1 MLVVALTGG
10 IGSGKST
17 VGQIF
22 AQLGAIVIDSDQLAR
37 DVMERGSIGFNEVV
51 AKFGDEILKNGEI
64 DRQILASLVFRD
76 PAKRSELE
84 QITHPLIRKAF
95 TKVVSSALPDSIV
108 INQIPLLVESNHDY
122 KFDHIITVSASESIR
137 SERLIKRG
145 LTNEQIKQRMQA
157 QATDQMR
164 EDIADSV
171 IVNEKSEQEVTD
183 QVEKIWEQLLSKNV
197 DKLCGQ

>member
-1 MLVVALTGG
+1 MLIVALTGG

-22 AQLGAIVIDSDQLAR
+22 AQLGATVIDSDQLAR

-64 DRQILASLVFRD
+64 DRQILASLIFKD

-95 TKVVSSALPDSIV
+95 AKVVSSASPDSIV
-108 INQIPLLVESNHDY
+108 INQIPLLVESSHDY
-122 KFDHIITVSASESIR
+122 KFDHVITVSASESIR

-145 LTNEQIKQRMQA
+145 LTNDQIKQRMGA

-164 EDIADSV
+164 EAIADSV
-171 IVNEKSEQEVTD
+171 IVNEKNEQELTD
-183 QVEKIWEQLLSKNV
+183 QVEKIWEQLLSKNMG
-197 DKLCGQ
+197 K

>member
-22 AQLGAIVIDSDQLAR
+22 AQLGAIVVDSDQLAR
-37 DVMERGSIGFNEVV
+37 DVLERGSIGFNEVV

-64 DRQILASLVFRD
+64 DRQLLGSIVFKD
-76 PAKRSELE
+76 PTKRSELE

-95 TKVVSSALPDSIV
+95 AEVIVSSTSNSIV

-122 KFDHIITVSASESIR
+122 KFDHVITVSASEDIR
-137 SERLIKRG
+137 AQRLLKRG
-145 LTNEQIKQRMQA
+145 LTGVQIRERMQA

-164 EDIADSV
+164 EGIADSV
-171 IVNEKSEQEVTD
+171 IVNEKSEQEITD
-183 QVEKIWEQLLSKNV
+183 QVEKIWELLLLKNV
-197 DKLCGQ
+197 SK

>member
-37 DVMERGSIGFNEVV
+37 DVIERGSIGFNEVV
-51 AKFGDEILKNGEI
+51 TKFGDEILKNGEI
-64 DRQILASLVFRD
+64 DRQILASLIFKD

-84 QITHPLIRKAF
+84 QITHPLIRRAF
-95 TKVVSSALPDSIV
+95 AKMVSTASPDSIV

-145 LTNEQIKQRMQA
+145 LTNDQIKQRMGA

-164 EDIADSV
+164 EAIADSV
-171 IVNEKSEQEVTD
+171 IVNEKNEQELTD

-197 DKLCGQ
+197 GK

>member
-37 DVMERGSIGFNEVV
+37 DVIERGSIGFNEVV

-95 TKVVSSALPDSIV
+95 TKLVSSALPDSIV

-164 EDIADSV
+164 EDIADSI

-197 DKLCGQ
+197 GK

>member
-17 VGQIF
+17 VGQFF

-37 DVMERGSIGFNEVV
+37 DVIERGSIGFNEVV
-51 AKFGDEILKNGEI
+51 AKFGDGILKNGEI
-64 DRQILASLVFRD
+64 DRQILASLVFKD
-76 PAKRSELE
+76 PTKRAELE

-95 TKVVSSALPDSIV
+95 EKVVSSASPDSIV

-122 KFDHIITVSASESIR
+122 RFDHIITVSASESIR

-171 IVNEKSEQEVTD
+171 VVNEKSEQEITD

-197 DKLCGQ
+197 GK

>member
-22 AQLGAIVIDSDQLAR
+22 AQLGAIVVDSDQLAR
-37 DVMERGSIGFNEVV
+37 DVLERGSIGFNEVV

-64 DRQILASLVFRD
+64 DRQLLASIVFKD
-76 PAKRSELE
+76 PTKRSELE

-95 TKVVSSALPDSIV
+95 AEVIARSTSNSIV

-122 KFDHIITVSASESIR
+122 KFDHVITVSASEDIR
-137 SERLIKRG
+137 AQRLLKRG
-145 LTNEQIKQRMQA
+145 LTGVQIRERMQA

-164 EDIADSV
+164 EGIADSV
-171 IVNEKSEQEVTD
+171 IVNDKSEQEITN
-183 QVEKIWEQLLSKNV
+183 QVEKIWELLLLKNV
-197 DKLCGQ
+197 SK

>member
-22 AQLGAIVIDSDQLAR
+22 AQLGAIVIDSDQLSR
-37 DVMERGSIGFNEVV
+37 DVIERGSIGFNEVV

-64 DRQILASLVFRD
+64 DRQILASLVFKD
-76 PAKRSELE
+76 PIKRSELE

-95 TKVVSSALPDSIV
+95 AKVVSSASPDSII

-122 KFDHIITVSASESIR
+122 KFDHIITISAPESIR
-137 SERLIKRG
+137 TERLIKRG
-145 LTNEQIKQRMQA
+145 LTNEQIKQRLQA

-164 EDIADSV
+164 ENIADSV
-171 IVNEKSEQEVTD
+171 IFNEKSEQELTD
-183 QVEKIWEQLLSKNV
+183 QVEKIWEQLLLKNV
-197 DKLCGQ
+197 SK

>member
-22 AQLGAIVIDSDQLAR
+22 AQLGAIVIDSDQLSR
-37 DVMERGSIGFNEVV
+37 DVIERGSIGFNEVV

-64 DRQILASLVFRD
+64 DRQILASLVFKD
-76 PAKRSELE
+76 PTKRSELE

-95 TKVVSSALPDSIV
+95 AKVISSASPDSII

-122 KFDHIITVSASESIR
+122 KFDHIITISVPESIR
-137 SERLIKRG
+137 TERLIKRG
-145 LTNEQIKQRMQA
+145 LTSEQIKQRLQA

-164 EDIADSV
+164 ENIADSV
-171 IVNEKSEQEVTD
+171 IFNEKSEQELTD
-183 QVEKIWEQLLSKNV
+183 QVEKIWEQLLVKNV
-197 DKLCGQ
+197 SK

>member
-37 DVMERGSIGFNEVV
+37 DVIERGSIGFNEVV

-64 DRQILASLVFRD
+64 DRQILASLIFKD

-145 LTNEQIKQRMQA
+145 LTNEQIKQRMGA

-197 DKLCGQ
+197 DK

>member
-22 AQLGAIVIDSDQLAR
+22 AQLGATVIDSDQLAR
-37 DVMERGSIGFNEVV
+37 DVIERGSIGFNEVV

-64 DRQILASLVFRD
+64 DRQILASLVFKD

-95 TKVVSSALPDSIV
+95 AKVVSSALPNSIV

-171 IVNEKSEQEVTD
+171 IVNEKSEQEITD

-197 DKLCGQ
+197 GK

>member
-37 DVMERGSIGFNEVV
+37 DVIERGSIGFNEVV
-51 AKFGDEILKNGEI
+51 AKFGDEILKNGDI
-64 DRQILASLVFRD
+64 DRQILASLIFKD

-95 TKVVSSALPDSIV
+95 EKVVSSALPDSIV

-122 KFDHIITVSASESIR
+122 RFDHIITVSASESIR

-171 IVNEKSEQEVTD
+171 VVNEKSEQEITD

-197 DKLCGQ
+197 GK

>member
-22 AQLGAIVIDSDQLAR
+22 EQLGAIVVDSDQLAR
-37 DVMERGSIGFNEVV
+37 DVLERGSIGFNEVV
-51 AKFGDEILKNGEI
+51 AKFGDEMLKNGEI
-64 DRQILASLVFRD
+64 DRQILGSLVFKD
-76 PAKRSELE
+76 PIKRSELE

-95 TKVVSSALPDSIV
+95 AKVVSSASPDSIV

-122 KFDHIITVSASESIR
+122 KFDHVITVSASESIR

-145 LTNEQIKQRMQA
+145 LTKGQIEQRMGA
-157 QATDQMR
+157 QVTDQMR
-164 EDIADSV
+164 ESIADSV
-171 IVNEKSEQEVTD
+171 IVNEKNEQELTG
-183 QVEKIWEQLLSKNV
+183 QVEKIWELLLSKNV
-197 DKLCGQ
+197 GK

>member
-37 DVMERGSIGFNEVV
+37 DVIERGSIGFNEVV
-51 AKFGDEILKNGEI
+51 AKFGDEILKNGDI
-64 DRQILASLVFRD
+64 DRQILASLIFKN
-76 PAKRSELE
+76 PAKRFELE

-95 TKVVSSALPDSIV
+95 AKVVSSALPDSIV

-122 KFDHIITVSASESIR
+122 RFDHIITVSASESIR
-137 SERLIKRG
+137 IERLIKRG

-171 IVNEKSEQEVTD
+171 VVNEKSEQEITD

-197 DKLCGQ
+197 GK

>member
-1 MLVVALTGG
+1 MLIVALTGG

-22 AQLGAIVIDSDQLAR
+22 AQLGATVIDSDQLAR
-37 DVMERGSIGFNEVV
+37 DVLERGSVGFNEVV
-51 AKFGDEILKNGEI
+51 AKFGDGILKSGEI
-64 DRQILASLVFRD
+64 DRQILASLVFKD
-76 PAKRSELE
+76 ATKRNELE

-95 TKVVSSALPDSIV
+95 TKVVSSASPDSIV
-108 INQIPLLVESNHDY
+108 INQIPLLVESKHDY

-145 LTNEQIKQRMQA
+145 LTNEQIKQRMAA

-171 IVNEKSEQEVTD
+171 IMNEKTEQELTD
-183 QVEKIWEQLLSKNV
+183 QVEKIWEQLLSKNAG
-197 DKLCGQ
+197 K

>member
-1 MLVVALTGG
+1 MLIVALTGG

-22 AQLGAIVIDSDQLAR
+22 AQLGATVIDSDQLAR

-64 DRQILASLVFRD
+64 DRQILASLIFKD

-84 QITHPLIRKAF
+84 QITHPLIRRAF
-95 TKVVSSALPDSIV
+95 AKMVSSASPDSIV

-145 LTNEQIKQRMQA
+145 LTNDQIKQRMGA

-171 IVNEKSEQEVTD
+171 IINEKNEQELTD

-197 DKLCGQ
+197 GK

>member
-22 AQLGAIVIDSDQLAR
+22 AQLGATVIDSDQLAR
-37 DVMERGSIGFNEVV
+37 DVIERGSIGFNEVV

-64 DRQILASLVFRD
+64 DRQILASLIFKD

-95 TKVVSSALPDSIV
+95 AKVVSNASPDSIV

-145 LTNEQIKQRMQA
+145 LTNDQIKQRMQA

-164 EDIADSV
+164 ENIADSV
-171 IVNEKSEQEVTD
+171 IVNEKSEQEITD

-197 DKLCGQ
+197 GK

>member
-22 AQLGAIVIDSDQLAR
+22 AQLGAIVVDSDQLAR
-37 DVMERGSIGFNEVV
+37 DVLERGSIGFNEVV

-64 DRQILASLVFRD
+64 DRQLLGSIVFKD
-76 PAKRSELE
+76 PTKRSELE

-95 TKVVSSALPDSIV
+95 AEVIARSTSNSVV

-122 KFDHIITVSASESIR
+122 KFDHVITVSASEDIR
-137 SERLIKRG
+137 AQRLLKRG
-145 LTNEQIKQRMQA
+145 LTGVQIRERMQA
-157 QATDQMR
+157 QVTDQMR
-164 EDIADSV
+164 ESIADSV
-171 IVNEKSEQEVTD
+171 IVNEKSEQEITG
-183 QVEKIWEQLLSKNV
+183 QVEKIWELLLLKNV
-197 DKLCGQ
+197 SK

>member
-37 DVMERGSIGFNEVV
+37 DVIERGSIGFNEVV

-64 DRQILASLVFRD
+64 DRQILASLVFKD
-76 PAKRSELE
+76 PTKRAELE

-95 TKVVSSALPDSIV
+95 AKVVSTASPDSIV

-171 IVNEKSEQEVTD
+171 IVNEKSEQEITD
-183 QVEKIWEQLLSKNV
+183 QVEKIWEQLSSKNV
-197 DKLCGQ
+197 GK

>member
-37 DVMERGSIGFNEVV
+37 DVIERGSIGFNEVV

-64 DRQILASLVFRD
+64 DRQILASLIFKD

-95 TKVVSSALPDSIV
+95 AKVVSNASPDSIV

-145 LTNEQIKQRMQA
+145 LTNDQIKQRLGA

-164 EDIADSV
+164 EAIADSV
-171 IVNEKSEQEVTD
+171 IVNEKNEQELTD

-197 DKLCGQ
+197 GK

>member
-1 MLVVALTGG
+1 MLIVALTGG

-37 DVMERGSIGFNEVV
+37 DVIERGSIGFNEVV

-64 DRQILASLVFRD
+64 DRQILASLIFKD

-95 TKVVSSALPDSIV
+95 AKMVSSASPDSIV

-122 KFDHIITVSASESIR
+122 KFDHIITVSASERIR

-145 LTNEQIKQRMQA
+145 LTNDQIKQRLGA

-164 EDIADSV
+164 EDIAHSV
-171 IVNEKSEQEVTD
+171 IINEKNEQELTD
-183 QVEKIWEQLLSKNV
+183 QVEKIWEQLLLKNV
-197 DKLCGQ
+197 GK

>member
-64 DRQILASLVFRD
+64 DRQILASLVFRV

-95 TKVVSSALPDSIV
+95 TKLVSSALPDSIV

-197 DKLCGQ
+197 GK

>member
-157 QATDQMR
+157 QATDHMR

-197 DKLCGQ
+197 GK

>member
-37 DVMERGSIGFNEVV
+37 DVIERGSIGFNEVV

-64 DRQILASLVFRD
+64 DRQILSSLIFKD

-84 QITHPLIRKAF
+84 QITHPLIRRAF
-95 TKVVSSALPDSIV
+95 AKMVSSASPDSIV

-145 LTNEQIKQRMQA
+145 LTNDQIKQRMGA

-164 EDIADSV
+164 EAIADSV
-171 IVNEKSEQEVTD
+171 IVNEKNEQELTD

-197 DKLCGQ
+197 GK